1 MFSSFP
7 EGEEGWGLGESFS
20 RTTVA
25 LSLHSGVPIWRSS
38 RLFALTQ
45 QQTIIVRLP
54 KLNAAEMSSSFRLWS
69 NLFLMLLV
77 LDQFSLMVCFDF
89 LWSNCKFYFKEI
101 FVSLGYQT
109 WLIFASVSFIS
120 SSSQF
125 SHVFL
130 CKSLVVLTLGRYGQ
144 YRRT

>member
-7 EGEEGWGLGESFS
+7 EGEQGEEGWGLGERFS

-54 KLNAAEMSSSFRLWS
+54 KLNAAEMSSYFRLWS
-69 NLFLMLLV
+69 NLFLMLL
-77 LDQFSLMVCFDF
+77 FWISLAC
-89 LWSNCKFYFKEI
+89 W
-101 FVSLGYQT
+101 FV
-109 WLIFASVSFIS
+109 LIFYGEIVNFTLKKS
-120 SSSQF
+120 SYP
-125 SHVFL
+125 
-130 CKSLVVLTLGRYGQ
+130 LVTKRG
-144 YRRT
+144 